1 MAVATTGAI
10 YKSLSFD
17 GVESRNFGVYITGEA
32 VYNAPQRD
40 VEMISIPGRS
50 GAFALDKGRFENI
63 EVTYPAGIFADN
75 EADFAQAVSDFRNYL
90 CSRNGYCRLVDEYN
104 PEEYR
109 MAIYKSGLDVS
120 PAQLKAGE
128 FDITFDC
135 KPQRYLMSGEA
146 AVEVSDGDTLMNP
159 TLFESS
165 PLLEV
170 EGYGTIG
177 FNGYEVELE
186 DALMGEV
193 TVVEDPRVPTPST
206 DLNSRWNINRALY
219 NTGDTLTWKPTHLQF
234 RYDQTGAYNIV
245 SYVCTSVTQ
254 RSGSQYSSGWSY
266 EVTQETNTSF
276 RIDFYFPQFVS
287 STEAGSFIAYGI
299 DVNTRSTFA
308 DSSSSTATEN
318 NTVQFGFTASSSKGR
333 YSVYLLCSNL
343 FLIQGATLQ
352 FASVGDVV
360 ADSTIPVAG
369 HPTYIDCEIGE
380 CYKYEDG
387 SVVSLDKYVD
397 LGSNLPTL
405 ASGVNTITYDDTFTS
420 VKVTPRWWKV

>member
-1 MAVATTGAI
+1 MAVMQNSLIFGGVNSADYGI
-10 YKSLSFD
+10 YISGE
-17 GVESRNFGVYITGEA
+17 GVF
-32 VYNAPQRD
+32 NAPKRD
-40 VEMISIPGRS
+40 VEMISIPGRN
-50 GAFALDKGRFENI
+50 GTFALDKGRFESI
-63 EVTYPAGIFADN
+63 EVTYPAFNFEPGDYESFSKNLA
-75 EADFAQAVSDFRNYL
+75 DFRNAICAL
-90 CSRNGYCRLVDEYN
+90 RGYQRLTDTFH

-109 MAIYKSGLDVS
+109 MATYIGGLDIKPIKYNTASQFNIV
-120 PAQLKAGE
+120 
-128 FDITFDC
+128 FDC

-318 NTVQFGFTASSSKGR
+318 NTVQFGFTALSSKGR

-343 FLIQGATLQ
+343 SLIQGATLQ

-387 SVVSLDKYVD
+387 SVVSLD
-397 LGSNLPTL
+397 
-405 ASGVNTITYDDTFTS
+405 
-420 VKVTPRWWKV
+420 